1 MSTSTSSVTAATGPS
16 VYGAPNTK
24 VPLPPVTAQRY
35 HLTCRF
41 CNVGCGYDVF
51 VFPVGEEGG
60 PAAGQNAIVYN
71 YIDNVYG
78 YNLQGH
84 YADYTQPLAPLSA
97 NPPTAIP
104 WIGEGMVSK
113 TITYDETTGTW
124 KPVYILEIPSS
135 ECPVNEGN
143 YSTRGGR
150 NAQRM
155 WSPFHDNAAGFRQY
169 QTRIKTPL
177 VRWSGQLQPVGWSYV
192 IEVLAKVLKYYMDNE
207 TFTYPDPVGPGAVQV
222 MAIRAD
228 HGGGQGGGMISN
240 LMPGLL
246 LHMGL
251 ATPFVR
257 FHYQVAFSLTEDAL
271 LELTG
276 GNGTD
281 TASMLDISITDV
293 MVMWGINE
301 YVTSTV
307 NLIQHIF
314 DNLRGVTQKR
324 KAMWFESGEPTPPG
338 KAIVVEG
345 RPSETAHAV
354 AAAVGC
360 TLEQAMNGT
369 CNVDS
374 NGEPQVLVVLVN
386 PGTDTML
393 INGVAAYI
401 YQTYPDTVNYF
412 VQQVYQGSAA
422 TANGFNFVTDN
433 YNLYTEYLQNL
444 ISQAGGLSNLL
455 SQVSSETGV
464 PVNIIQLMGDMLAKP
479 KMGSNGTQYYKRVLI
494 EFEKGI
500 IWSGNYTPI
509 YALGDLAVIVGATS
523 GRAGTGISTGFG
535 HQRGGAFPLPP
546 PPPWYQGLNLPLN
559 KGRMLWIQMS
569 SYVPQQLQAQGMT
582 VNAQNVVNFIT
593 NFYNQYSS
601 SLVPQIYQYNPV
613 VDYLIYSG
621 YGKVLWVFTAVPYKL
636 TMAGGKLALAIN
648 HRAHLLQE
656 CVENA
661 LSLGVPSQSE
671 SSIISSSPYYNTS
684 AVSATVPNFPDP
696 DTYANAVISCL
707 SGSSATPGALF
718 VVGSDIIL
726 NQNGIFETASHVLIP
741 HAANHGETFD
751 LRWNGHDRRLRLVEP
766 FMPPPGIAMPDVW
779 VYAMIAYRIYQLYQ
793 QEGNQNSPQAQ
804 RIYQAFNQLWTI
816 LSNNMKQNSTPLSL
830 IPQYSENYFDY
841 NWFGIYSEIWTYY
854 IANGVSNFSSWPYG
868 YFIPHIFSPSS
879 TTGYASTQLYY
890 LWLART
896 IGVQL
901 PILGASCTGA
911 VCSPSSMT
919 REGVAQACSQ
929 GGTITLYGLVNY
941 FEPVLHSKFRV
952 ERITIS
958 CDNAITVGNT
968 VLPLITRDII
978 YVTPDQVQSMFGYS
992 YDTLKAAVVN
1002 TLNPFP
1008 MPYVGIFGY
1017 AVQQKQKYKYWVN
1030 NGRWNIIFQSGWT
1043 DFQVPEIYSRVPF
1056 PIIAMNAQDA
1066 ANEGLENGDLIML
1079 YNDWGTLTGAV
1090 WISNTVSP
1098 GSVFVAMAYPTS
1110 PGANQLTT
1118 PTVDPATDNQM
1129 VKWTW
1134 ANIMKVGTLPP
1145 EVKQQIT
1152 FAPVQFNIPSSSSS
1166 SSS

>member
-1 MSTSTSSVTAATGPS
+1 MSTTTTYTYTPV
-16 VYGAPNTK
+16 PNTK
-24 VPLPPVTAQRY
+24 VPLPPTTAKRY
-35 HLTCRF
+35 SVTCRF

-51 VFPVGEEGG
+51 VFPVGEEGQ
-60 PAAGQNAIVYN
+60 PQAGQNAVVYN
-71 YIDNVYG
+71 YVDNVFG
-78 YNLQGH
+78 YNYKNFQ
-84 YADYTQPLAPLSA
+84 ADFTSVLPSLSA
-97 NPPTAIP
+97 NSGTP

-113 TITYDETTGTW
+113 TVVYDETTGNW
-124 KPVYILEIPSS
+124 IPAYILEVPSP
-135 ECPVNEGN
+135 ECPVNRGN

-150 NAQRM
+150 NAQRI
-155 WSPFHDNAAGFRQY
+155 WSPFIDNSAGYRQL

-177 VRWSGQLQPVGWSYV
+177 IRWSGQLQPVGWSYV
-192 IEVLAKVLKYYMDNE
+192 IEVLAQILYYYITNE
-207 TFTYPDPVGPGAVQV
+207 TFTYPDPVGPAGVEV

-228 HGGGQGGGMISN
+228 HGGGEGGGMVSN

-246 LHMGL
+246 LHMGV

-281 TASMLDISITDV
+281 TSSMLDISITDV

-314 DNLRGVTQKR
+314 DNLRGATQTR
-324 KAMWFESGEPTPPG
+324 KSMWFESGEPTPPG
-338 KAIVVEG
+338 KAIIVEA

-360 TLEQAMNGT
+360 SLEQAMNGT

-374 NGEPQVLVVLVN
+374 NGEPQVLVVQVN
-386 PGTDTML
+386 PGTDTEL
-393 INGVAAYI
+393 INAVAAYI
-401 YQTYPDTVNYF
+401 YYTYPDVVNYF
-412 VQQVYQGSAA
+412 INNVYQGSSAK
-422 TANGFNFVTDN
+422 ANGFTFNMNN
-433 YNLYTEYLQNL
+433 YNLYIQYLQ
-444 ISQAGGLSNLL
+444 SKSLSEWL
-455 SQVSSETGV
+455 SEAEQITGV
-464 PVNIIQLMGDMLAKP
+464 PQNIIQLLGDMLAKP
-479 KMGSNGTQYYKRVLI
+479 KMGSNGQQYYKRVLI

-523 GRAGTGISTGFG
+523 GRPGTGISTGFG
-535 HQRGGAFPLPP
+535 HQRGAAFPLPP
-546 PPPWYQGLNLPLN
+546 PPPWYQQLGLPLN
-559 KGRMLWIQMS
+559 QGRMLWIQMS
-569 SYVPQQLQAQGMT
+569 QYVPQQLQKQGME
-582 VNAQNVVNFIT
+582 VNAQNVISFIES
-593 NFYNQYSS
+593 FYQNYNNT
-601 SLVPQIYQYNPV
+601 LVPQIYQYNPV
-613 VDYLIYSG
+613 IDYLIYSG

-656 CVENA
+656 CVENV
-661 LSLGVPSQSE
+661 LSLGVPSTST
-671 SSIISSSPYYNTS
+671 SSIISSSPYYDVNS
-684 AVSATVPNFPDP
+684 VSATIPNFPTP
-696 DTYANAVISCL
+696 DQYAQAVISCL
-707 SGSSATPGALF
+707 SGSNKTPGALF

-726 NQNGIFETASHVLIP
+726 NQNGLLETAAHVIIP
-741 HAANHGETFD
+741 HAANHGETYE
-751 LRWNGHDRRLRLVEP
+751 LRWNGHDRRLRLIET

-779 VYAMIAYRIYQLYQ
+779 VYAMIAYRVYQLLQ
-793 QEGNQNSPQAQ
+793 SNGMGNSPQAQ
-804 RIYQAFNQLWTI
+804 RIYQAFNPIWQSLT
-816 LSNNMKQNSTPLSL
+816 NNMNQNSQPLSL
-830 IPQYSENYFDY
+830 IPQFSENYFDY
-841 NWFGIYSEIWTYY
+841 NWFAIYSDIWTYY
-854 IANGVSNFSSWPYG
+854 IANGPANFSSWPYG
-868 YFIPHIFSPSS
+868 YLVPHHFAPTSS
-879 TTGYASTQLYY
+879 TGYASVQLFY
-890 LWLART
+890 LMLART

-901 PILGASCTGA
+901 PILGATCSGA
-911 VCSPSSMT
+911 VCSPSELT
-919 REGVAQACSQ
+919 KEGVMQACSQ

-952 ERITIS
+952 EQITID
-958 CDNAITVGNT
+958 CNQAVTVGNT

-992 YDTLKAAVVN
+992 YDDLKAAVVN

-1017 AVQQKQKYKYWVN
+1017 AAQQQSKYKYWVN

-1043 DFQVPEIYSRVPF
+1043 DFQVPEIYQRVPF

-1066 ANEGLENGDLIML
+1066 QNEGLENGDIVML
-1079 YNDWGTLTGAV
+1079 YNDWGTLTGVV
-1090 WISNTVSP
+1090 WISNTVAP

-1118 PTVDPATDNQM
+1118 PTVDPVTDNQM

-1134 ANIMKVGTLPP
+1134 ANIVKIGTLSS
-1145 EVKQQIT
+1145 QDAQTIT
-1152 FAPVQFNIPSSSSS
+1152 FAPVSFYIPSSSSS
-1166 SSS
+1166 SS